1 MKIKKI
7 MKKRIMRL
15 TIKYPTKMNTEID
28 NITIEN
34 HKNMIIN
41 NKN

>member
-1 MKIKKI
+1 MFLTKKI
-7 MKKRIMRL
+7 FNQKL
-15 TIKYPTKMNTEID
+15 NTEID

-34 HKNMIIN
+34 HKNMIIS